1 MQNNSSNSK
10 SSGAA
15 VADLVN
21 RLGRA
26 GHALQFAAGLNPAQW
41 DALRYLAR
49 ANTYSRTPSALAEF
63 LGTTKGTA
71 SQTVRALEA
80 KGYIRRGP
88 NARDKRVVALDL
100 TESGRDLLAKDPI
113 RQLEQAAASLPAE
126 AGDAIVTGLSGLMAQ
141 LQHDCGAQ
149 PFGICARCG
158 HFRPEGGG
166 EGRCGLTADLL
177 PAPETDLLCV
187 NFEATRK

>member
-1 MQNNSSNSK
+1 M
-10 SSGAA
+10 A

-26 GHALQFAAGLNPAQW
+26 AHALQFAAGLNPAQW

-80 KGYIRRGP
+80 KGYVRRGSD
-88 NARDKRVVALDL
+88 ARDRRIVALDL
-100 TESGRDLLAKDPI
+100 TDAGRDLLAKDPI
-113 RQLEQAAASLPAE
+113 RQLEQAASALSAE
-126 AGDAIVTGLSGLMAQ
+126 AGDAIVTGLSRLMAQ
-141 LQHDCGAQ
+141 LQHDCGAR

-158 HFRPEGGG
+158 HFRPEGRG
-166 EGRCGLTADLL
+166 EGRCGLTADLQ
-177 PAPETDLLCV
+177 PASETDLLCV